1 MKEERIKCPYCSEL
15 ILEEAIKCRFCGEWF
30 TDKNK
35 PDVNSELTISG
46 PSQEVQ
52 DKQSEPELKE
62 AVREPQ
68 REPVESP
75 IDKPVE
81 RPVARRVPPLS
92 PKRRRIAWLRI
103 ILTIVYIGIIVV
115 FVIYEK
121 NAHEE
126 LNRGRGLENLQKYQE
141 AREKYGEV
149 IEEYQLS
156 FAVIEARKNLW
167 RVEEQLG
174 NDFSIDD
181 VYWLPFVTWPVCSV
195 LLFLVFVTRIL
206 RPGMAFLAFLLLLLG
221 ILGSV
226 LQLAWYGLIPIEPID
241 VIVQEFAAEPKG
253 IFVMSYIMLIITAM
267 MTLTATRKLPFGHHC
282 LAAKTKMY

>member
-1 MKEERIKCPYCSEL
+1 MSEERIKCPYCSEL

-30 TDKNK
+30 TEKKK
-35 PDVNSELTISG
+35 PDVNSELTVSE
-46 PSQEVQ
+46 PSQEAQ
-52 DKQSEPELKE
+52 DKQPESELEE

-68 REPVESP
+68 KEPVKSP

-92 PKRRRIAWLRI
+92 PQKYRIAWLRI
-103 ILTIVYIGIIVV
+103 ILTIVYIGIIVA
-115 FVIYEK
+115 FVIYER

-126 LNRGRGLENLQKYQE
+126 LNRGRESDNLQKYQE
-141 AREKYGEV
+141 ARETYMEV

-156 FAVIEARKNLW
+156 FAVIEARKNL
-167 RVEEQLG
+167 RVVAEQLG

-221 ILGSV
+221 IFGSV

-253 IFVMSYIMLIITAM
+253 IFVTSYIMLIITAM
-267 MTLTATRKLPFGHHC
+267 MTLTATRKLPFGHYC
-282 LAAKTKMY
+282 MAAKAKRY

>member
-1 MKEERIKCPYCSEL
+1 MSEERIKCPYCSEL

-30 TDKNK
+30 TEKNK
-35 PDVNSELTISG
+35 PDVNSGFSVSG
-46 PSQEVQ
+46 PSQEAQ
-52 DKQSEPELKE
+52 DRQSEPELKE

-68 REPVESP
+68 KESVESP

-81 RPVARRVPPLS
+81 RPVERRVPPLS
-92 PKRRRIAWLRI
+92 PRKHRIAWLRI

-121 NAHEE
+121 NAHEV
-126 LNRGRGLENLQKYQE
+126 LHSGKGLENLQEYQE
-141 AREKYGEV
+141 AREKYREV

-156 FAVIEARKNLW
+156 FAVIEARKNL
-167 RVEEQLG
+167 RVVAEQLV

-206 RPGMAFLAFLLLLLG
+206 RPGMAFLAFLLLVLG
-221 ILGSV
+221 IFGSV
-226 LQLAWYGLIPIEPID
+226 LQLVWYDLILIEPIA

-253 IFVMSYIMLIITAM
+253 IFVASYIMLIITAM

-282 LAAKTKMY
+282 MAAKAKMY